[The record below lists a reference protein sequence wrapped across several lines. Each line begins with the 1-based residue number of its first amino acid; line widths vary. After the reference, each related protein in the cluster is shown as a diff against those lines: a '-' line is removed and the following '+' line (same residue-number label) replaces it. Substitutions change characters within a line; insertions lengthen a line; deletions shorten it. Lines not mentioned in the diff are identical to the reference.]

1 MPAERAPMRKIREA
15 LRLKHALGLSER
27 LVAMSVG
34 VSRSTVAEY
43 LRRAGVVGI
52 TWPVPETMDDAEL
65 ERRLFTPA
73 SFEVKPA
80 RGLPDWNHIHKELKR
95 RGVTLQLLWRSTV
108 PSTPTVTDIAAS
120 AISIGIGGRPS
131 RQPCGRR
138 MPPARSCSSTGRATR
153 CRCSTRRRVRSVAP
167 TSSSR
172 CWGLPITPTPKAAG
186 ARRCRS
192 GSVPTSTLSR
202 RSGACPVPWCATTS
216 RPA

>member
-15 LRLKHALGLSER
+15 LRLKHALDLSER

-43 LRRAGVVGI
+43 LRRASVVGI

-95 RGVTLQLLWRSTV
+95 RGVTLQCKHTVST
-108 PSTPTVTDIAAS
+108 A
-120 AISIGIGGRPS
+120 
-131 RQPCGRR
+131 PCGR
-138 MPPARSCSSTGRATR
+138 
-153 CRCSTRRRVRSVAP
+153 
-167 TSSSR
+167 
-172 CWGLPITPTPKAAG
+172 
-186 ARRCRS
+186 
-192 GSVPTSTLSR
+192 
-202 RSGACPVPWCATTS
+202 
-216 RPA
+216 

>member
-43 LRRAGVVGI
+43 RRRASVVGI

-73 SFEVKPA
+73 SLKVKPA

-95 RGVTLQLLWRSTV
+95 RGVTLQLLWEEYRAEHADGYGYSRFCDLYV
-108 PSTPTVTDIAAS
+108 EWRKRISPTMRQTHIAGEKLFVDSPGDRIPGFDPITGAEHGSRIFVAALAAS
-120 AISIGIGGRPS
+120 EYN
-131 RQPCGRR
+131 
-138 MPPARSCSSTGRATR
+138 
-153 CRCSTRRRVRSVAP
+153 
-167 TSSSR
+167 
-172 CWGLPITPTPKAAG
+172 
-186 ARRCRS
+186 
-192 GSVPTSTLSR
+192 
-202 RSGACPVPWCATTS
+202 
-216 RPA
+216 